1 VLVDMI
7 FPPLEVAGGRPQVHR
22 MTRVIMVCATF
33 SLAACAAE
41 QTVKPPFQ
49 PLGEISP
56 QLQRRAGGDS
66 VPGCR

>member
-7 FPPLEVAGGRPQVHR
+7 FSPPEVAGGRPQVHS

-41 QTVKPPFQ
+41 QPAPDYAAIIV
-49 PLGEISP
+49 
-56 QLQRRAGGDS
+56 D
-66 VPGCR
+66 